1 MAENENN
8 VAEEKL
14 KQTTCEAVD
23 DLSDSVKKV
32 SRTVFDAMVERT
44 AEVFSDLLD
53 SVTSKAK
60 EKMTERG
67 EDNEKGSNVPD

>member
-1 MAENENN
+1 MAENSKE

-23 DLSDSVKKV
+23 DLSDSVKKA
-32 SRTVFDAMVERT
+32 SRHIFDAMVERT

-60 EKMTERG
+60 EKVKQRG
-67 EDNEKGSNVPD
+67 EDDEEGSNVPD